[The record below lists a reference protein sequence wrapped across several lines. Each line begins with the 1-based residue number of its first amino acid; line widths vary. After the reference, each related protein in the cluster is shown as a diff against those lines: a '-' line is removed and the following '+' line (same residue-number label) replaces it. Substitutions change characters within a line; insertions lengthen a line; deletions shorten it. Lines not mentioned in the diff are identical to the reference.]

1 MLDLKKQMSII
12 PYLSGMKN
20 EAKTYSVEELCDL
33 VKGNLIGHT
42 EQRISEPEQIESAE
56 ESSITFIGHK
66 KYIPLWEKSKAAAAI
81 VNRSLKLTDP
91 GPNKAFIEVENAD
104 LAMAQLLDLFTPLPV
119 KLVTGIHPAATVDAS
134 ASIEPG
140 ASIGANSYI
149 GPGVKIGKNTVI
161 YPNVTILDEA
171 VVGDH
176 TTVKS
181 GSVIGERCM
190 IGHYSILQAN
200 VSIGSDGFGYRPS
213 PDGRGILKITHIGNV
228 VIGNQVEIGS
238 STCIDRGKFSSTTI
252 GDATK
257 IDNLVQIGH
266 NCKIGRACLIA
277 GSCGISGSVTIGD
290 GVVMAGQV
298 AVKDHVNIGNGVTIG
313 GKSGI
318 INDIPDGKTILGFPA
333 VEAKETLKQ
342 WAVIRQLVK
351 KR

>member
-1 MLDLKKQMSII
+1 
-12 PYLSGMKN
+12 MKN
-20 EAKTYSVEELCDL
+20 EIKTYSIGQLSKL
-33 VKGNLIGHT
+33 LQGHLIGHT
-42 EQRISEPEQIESAE
+42 EHRISEPEQIESAR

-66 KYIPLWEKSKAAAAI
+66 KYIPLWGKSKASAAI
-81 VNRSLKLTDP
+81 VNRSLQLTDP
-91 GPNKAFIEVENAD
+91 GANRAFIEVDNAD
-104 LAMAQLLDLFTPLPV
+104 LAMAQLLDLFIPPPV
-119 KLVTGIHPAATVDAS
+119 KIHEGIHPSAVVDDTAFIDS
-134 ASIEPG
+134 G
-140 ASIGANSYI
+140 ASIGAGTYI
-149 GPGVKIGKNTVI
+149 GPGVKIGKNSSI
-161 YPNVTILDEA
+161 YPNVTILDQA

-176 TTVKS
+176 TVVKS
-181 GSVIGERCM
+181 GTIIAERCI
-190 IGHYSILQAN
+190 IGHYSILQTN

-266 NCKIGRACLIA
+266 NCNIGRACLIA

-298 AVKDHVNIGNGVTIG
+298 AVKDHISIGNGVTIG
-313 GKSGI
+313 GKSGV
-318 INDIPDGKTILGFPA
+318 INDIPDGKTVLGFPA

-342 WAVIRQLVK
+342 WAALKRLVQ